1 MDTNEGDKEFR
12 KLQKKIIYSL
22 KVQHVEPEEIVIR
35 QSDSIMNDDVEPVEY
50 DTERAKFYII
60 LNGNFKVSN
69 LRFNARKK

>member
-1 MDTNEGDKEFR
+1 MDPNEGDLEFR
-12 KLQKKIIYSL
+12 KMQKKMIFSL

-35 QSDSIMNDDVEPVEY
+35 QSDAIMNDDVEPIEY
-50 DTERAKFYII
+50 DPEKAKFYII